1 MNHLLRLWS
10 HCTHR
15 RKLQIEALCLLILLA
30 SITELISL
38 GAIIPFLGVMTA
50 PEKVYTHV
58 LVAPLVNFL
67 NIESPKNL
75 LLPLAVAFSLAA
87 LIAGGTRMLL
97 LWVGTRLAFTIGAD
111 ISSSIYERT
120 LHQPYAVH
128 VARNSSQVISGITA
142 KSHAVI
148 YGGLM
153 PAMQM
158 ASALFTF
165 IAIVGGLVAV
175 DPPVALATLLGF
187 GLVYGLLIAGARKRL
202 ARNGKRI
209 ALESERVIK
218 CLQEGLGGIRDVLLD
233 GSQATYCKS
242 YREADLPLRRAQ
254 GNNQFIST
262 SPRYAMEAI
271 GMTMIAALAYYLVR
285 QPEGIERALPVL
297 GVLALGAQ
305 RLLPIL
311 QQGYAAWATI
321 KGNQASVVDAL
332 ALLDQP
338 MPRSETPQ
346 NNPLAFSKKIRL
358 RSVSFNYQ
366 SELPLVLKELDLVIS
381 KGERLGIIGATGS
394 GKSTLMDLLMGLLDP
409 SSGQI
414 EVDDQQLGS
423 ATRRAWQSHIAHVPQ
438 AIYLADTS
446 IEENIAFGI
455 PYDEINRER
464 VIEAAR
470 QAQIADLIESMPG
483 GYQAMVGERGVRLS
497 GGQRQRIGIA
507 RALYKQADIIVFDE
521 ATSALDNETERMV
534 MESIESLNIDL
545 TIIIIAHRLSTL
557 RKCDR
562 IVELENGRVK
572 RMGSYG
578 EIIGANVN

>member
-1 MNHLLRLWS
+1 MKHLFRLWR
-10 HCTHR
+10 HFTHR
-15 RKLQIEALCLLILLA
+15 RRLQVGALCLLILLS
-30 SITELISL
+30 SITELVSL
-38 GAIIPFLGVMTA
+38 GAIIPFLGAMTA
-50 PEKVYTHV
+50 PEKVYTHSV
-58 LVAPLVNFL
+58 VTPLVNFL
-67 NIESPKNL
+67 EIESPESL

-87 LIAGGTRMLL
+87 LIAGGVRMLL
-97 LWVGTRLAFTIGAD
+97 LWVGTRLAFAIGAD
-111 ISSSIYERT
+111 ISSGIYERT
-120 LHQPYAVH
+120 LHQPYAIH
-128 VARNSSQVISGITA
+128 VARNSSQVISGITV

-158 ASALFTF
+158 ASALFAF
-165 IAIVGGLVAV
+165 IAIVGGLLAV
-175 DPPVALATLLGF
+175 DPLVALATLLGF
-187 GLVYGLLIAGARKRL
+187 GVVYGLLIVGARKRL
-202 ARNGKRI
+202 TRNGKRI
-209 ALESERVIK
+209 ALESERVIR

-311 QQGYAAWATI
+311 QQGYAAWASI
-321 KGNQASVVDAL
+321 KGNQASVLDAL
-332 ALLDQP
+332 ALLEQP
-338 MPRSETPQ
+338 MPRLGAPQ
-346 NNPLAFSKKIRL
+346 NNSLTFNKEIRL

-366 SELPLVLKELDLVIS
+366 PELPLVLNELNLVIS

-414 EVDDQQLGS
+414 EVDGQQIDR

-455 PYDEINRER
+455 PLNQINRKR

-470 QAQIADLIESMPG
+470 QAQIAELIESMPD

-507 RALYKQADIIVFDE
+507 RALYKQADVIVFDE

-534 MESIESLNIDL
+534 MESIESLNINL
-545 TIIIIAHRLSTL
+545 TVIIIAHRLSTL

-562 IVELENGRVK
+562 IVELENGHVK
-572 RMGSYG
+572 RMGSYD
-578 EIIGANVN
+578 EIVDAHN